1 MYFKWGNY
9 LMIPQ
14 TLQQYLISN
23 EWENALNFLEST
35 KEQLGDDLLERKA
48 WCCSRLE
55 KYPEAIEIYRD
66 LLSRQPNNA
75 KWLYSLGYQF
85 YAQKNYSKSVEYFER
100 ALEIYPEYLKV
111 KYRIAYAYLQLS
123 GTENQW
129 TKDVYC
135 KAIKHLKDS
144 HIIYSNYSLDQKEK
158 DKSTYADIC
167 ALHGKTMLNSQKYID
182 NAIELFYLSLSLK
195 YDEDVQYQL
204 AKGYYLKKDY
214 QGALDNLPKSN
225 KPSYYVLEL
234 EAQILTD
241 NQKYEE
247 SNKVLFR
254 IIKFRRKDYL
264 YQRIANNFLSIGNNG
279 KAMEFALKAVS
290 LDGRNYKNYLICGRI
305 CKEIK
310 QYKTSIEYLEKAR
323 LNKQKKYQCDEP
335 EAIRL
340 IEEINV
346 ITSNYPIDEICVA
359 NSLEQQVGIISKYNS
374 SRGFGFIRAKLTG
387 KDYFFH
393 IKSVLTNRLPT
404 QGMEVR
410 FEIMQSEKG
419 QVATNIIFFFFIIF

>member
-1 MYFKWGNY
+1 
-9 LMIPQ
+9 MIPQ

-129 TKDVYC
+129 TKDVYW

-419 QVATNIIFFFFIIF
+419 QVATNIIFC

>member
-129 TKDVYC
+129 TKDVYW

-419 QVATNIIFFFFIIF
+419 QVATNIIFC

>member
-1 MYFKWGNY
+1 
-9 LMIPQ
+9 MIPQ

-129 TKDVYC
+129 TKDVYW

-346 ITSNYPIDEICVA
+346 ITSNDPIDEICVA

-419 QVATNIIFFFFIIF
+419 QVATNIIFC

>member
-1 MYFKWGNY
+1 
-9 LMIPQ
+9 MIPQ

-55 KYPEAIEIYRD
+55 KYPEAIDIYRD

-129 TKDVYC
+129 TKDVYW

-144 HIIYSNYSLDQKEK
+144 HIIYANYSSDQKEK

-182 NAIELFYLSLSLK
+182 NAIELFNLSLSLK

-305 CKEIK
+305 CNQMK
-310 QYKTSIEYLEKAR
+310 QYKTAIEYLEKAR

-335 EAIRL
+335 EAIKL

-346 ITSNYPIDEICVA
+346 KTSNYPIDEICVA
-359 NSLEQQVGIISKYNS
+359 NSLEQQVGIISKYNN

-419 QVATNIIFFFFIIF
+419 QVATNIIYC

>member
-1 MYFKWGNY
+1 
-9 LMIPQ
+9 MIPQ

-55 KYPEAIEIYRD
+55 KYPEAREIYRD

-129 TKDVYC
+129 TKDVYW

-419 QVATNIIFFFFIIF
+419 QVATNIIFC

>member
-1 MYFKWGNY
+1 M
-9 LMIPQ
+9 
-14 TLQQYLISN
+14 
-23 EWENALNFLEST
+23 
-35 KEQLGDDLLERKA
+35 
-48 WCCSRLE
+48 
-55 KYPEAIEIYRD
+55 
-66 LLSRQPNNA
+66 
-75 KWLYSLGYQF
+75 
-85 YAQKNYSKSVEYFER
+85 
-100 ALEIYPEYLKV
+100 
-111 KYRIAYAYLQLS
+111 
-123 GTENQW
+123 
-129 TKDVYC
+129 
-135 KAIKHLKDS
+135 
-144 HIIYSNYSLDQKEK
+144 
-158 DKSTYADIC
+158 
-167 ALHGKTMLNSQKYID
+167 
-182 NAIELFYLSLSLK
+182 
-195 YDEDVQYQL
+195 
-204 AKGYYLKKDY
+204 
-214 QGALDNLPKSN
+214 
-225 KPSYYVLEL
+225 
-234 EAQILTD
+234 
-241 NQKYEE
+241 
-247 SNKVLFR
+247 
-254 IIKFRRKDYL
+254 

-419 QVATNIIFFFFIIF
+419 QVATNIIFC

>member
-1 MYFKWGNY
+1 
-9 LMIPQ
+9 MIPQ

-129 TKDVYC
+129 TKDVYW

-335 EAIRL
+335 EDIRL

-419 QVATNIIFFFFIIF
+419 QVATNIIFC

>member
-1 MYFKWGNY
+1 
-9 LMIPQ
+9 MIPQ

-111 KYRIAYAYLQLS
+111 KYRIAYAYLQLY

-129 TKDVYC
+129 TKDVYW

-419 QVATNIIFFFFIIF
+419 QVATNIIFC